1 MLRIHSYNSPGAG
14 AGAVLFL
21 KGRSR
26 SRSHRKS
33 GGSATLLDLQQ
44 NIGSTVGQIKTR
56 PLIFSNMITCSA
68 SLAMLPMITSP
79 SFTWTGCSGKVVFFS
94 FYLFFFF
101 SWITTMFE
109 KLWIKVIRNNLDRV
123 GEKRIFPNGQGQ
135 LGGPHTRL
143 YFQLKKNF
151 KKIVTCK
158 IHNAQLS
165 EHKRIGKR

>member
-1 MLRIHSYNSPGAG
+1 MT
-14 AGAVLFL
+14 
-21 KGRSR
+21 RSR
-26 SRSHRKS
+26 SRNIFEGSEPEPPKIGRLRNSARFTTKYWQHSWPDKNKAINLLQHDYLFRLLGDVTHDYVPELHLNRLFRKS
-33 GGSATLLDLQQ
+33 
-44 NIGSTVGQIKTR
+44 
-56 PLIFSNMITCSA
+56 C
-68 SLAMLPMITSP
+68 
-79 SFTWTGCSGKVVFFS
+79 FF
-94 FYLFFFF
+94 FLFIYSFF

-158 IHNAQLS
+158 ILNAQLS